1 MTASSLTAACCII
14 GDEILNGKTQDTNSR
29 YLAKFLFQMGI
40 ELKRI
45 EVVGDDAEAI
55 ESTVRRLSSMHD
67 FVFTSG
73 GIGVTH
79 DDISYGAIAQAYQL
93 ELRLDPD
100 THQRVQAMLDKRNVK
115 NRQGYERL
123 ATFPYPAQ
131 LLRPKQQFLIPIVI
145 VNSNIYILPGIPR
158 LFELL
163 VDSLEDHLQRIINQ
177 QQRSVGGGFHR
188 MEVATKATEGAI
200 AQTLARIQARVTK
213 DGLKIGSY
221 PVWGDPNVNVVVSVV
236 GKDEKAVQ
244 GIAKE
249 IAKEIDGW
257 EHHAIARL

>member
-1 MTASSLTAACCII
+1 MTTCLTAACCII

-55 ESTVRRLSSMHD
+55 QITIRRLSSMHD

-100 THQRVQAMLDKRNVK
+100 THQRVQAMLNKRNVK
-115 NRQGYERL
+115 DRQGYERL

-163 VDSLEDHLQRIINQ
+163 VDSLKDHLEKIIIKQ
-177 QQRSVGGGFHR
+177 QQSIGGFHR
-188 MEVATKATEGAI
+188 MDVATMATEGAI
-200 AQTLARIQARVTK
+200 AHILATIQARVLQ

-221 PVWGDPNVNVVVSVV
+221 PVWGDSNVNVVVSVV
-236 GKDEKAVQ
+236 GKNKNAVQ
-244 GIAKE
+244 SIAKE
-249 IAKEIDGW
+249 IAKEINGW
-257 EHHAIARL
+257 DHSTARL